1 MSRAFLPSEVE
12 AQFLSNVAALTR
24 DATSKESLALSIM
37 ALIDG
42 DLPGGLPPFAL
53 APNDTADD
61 QAQRISEGKRF
72 YSELPELDVNI
83 AGSLQG
89 ELKKHLSRYK
99 IPPSPTYKPPEYGI
113 NEYGMIV
120 DTPKPTSPE
129 IKATDLAP
137 GPQILAYYGKTYE
150 PYALDTNWMPLNNK
164 KMLFHNTEFRHSFLV
179 MDDTLHYTKD
189 PEELVRQLVKDSA
202 YKITKQLLADGAIEV
217 VMTRS
222 HAQAATVYKV
232 VMRVLTP
239 STPFESPI

>member
-1 MSRAFLPSEVE
+1 MPRAFLPSEVQ
-12 AQFLSNVAALTR
+12 AQFLSRVVTLTQE
-24 DATSKESLALSIM
+24 ATSKRSLALGIM

-42 DLPGGLPPFAL
+42 SMPSSLSSSLPAYAL
-53 APNDTADD
+53 APNDTADG
-61 QAQRISEGKRF
+61 QAERISQGKRF

-83 AGSLQG
+83 SGNLQS
-89 ELKKHLSRYK
+89 ELKNRLS
-99 IPPSPTYKPPEYGI
+99 EFV
-113 NEYGMIV
+113 EV
-120 DTPKPTSPE
+120 APKPKQYMNTHTGE
-129 IKATDLAP
+129 ITAADLHP
-137 GPQILAYYGKTYE
+137 GEKIMAFYGKTYE
-150 PYALDTNWMPLNNK
+150 PYVLDTNWMPLNNK